1 MFSAVNP
8 IVVVVV
14 LRVVVVDAAV
24 VVMII
29 GKLTKM
35 HCASFSIS
43 KLSILLFYNFTLT
56 MQMICLYEIYLE
68 ICI

>member
-35 HCASFSIS
+35 HCASFSV
-43 KLSILLFYNFTLT
+43 
-56 MQMICLYEIYLE
+56 
-68 ICI
+68 